1 MSCIG
6 FIGAGNMAR
15 AMGGGL
21 KASGASATLIAVDPD
36 EAARARFAV
45 ETGGRAVVEL
55 DEVLSAADV
64 LVLAVKPQML
74 AAVLDRLAGKVRPE
88 QLVLSIAAGFTFAGL
103 AGKLGASTRLVRA
116 MPNTPAMVREGMTVL
131 VGGGAATPADL
142 ETARQIFVGVGDA
155 VVVDDEALLDAVTA
169 VSGSGPGFV
178 FAFAEAWLRA
188 RRGRRSRAG
197 DRGTAGEAD
206 ALRCGRAVAAVRGP
220 GGPPAGDGELARR
233 HDPGRAGSARGAR
246 LRRGGGGRD
255 RVCGPSLAR
264 AVGRMTH
271 GAGPAGR

>member
-6 FIGAGNMAR
+6 FVGAGNMAR

-21 KASGASATLIAVDPD
+21 QASGASATLIAVDPD
-36 EAARARFAV
+36 AAARERFAV

-55 DEVLSAADV
+55 DEVLEVADV

-88 QLVLSIAAGFTFAGL
+88 QIVLSIAAGFTLGGL
-103 AGKLGASTRLVRA
+103 AGKLGAGARLVRA

-142 ETARQIFVGVGDA
+142 ETARRIFVGVGDA

-178 FAFAEAWLRA
+178 FAFAEAWLHAAEAAGLAPEIAERLVKQTLFGAAALWRQSGDPVDRLRA
-188 RRGRRSRAG
+188 MVTSPGGTTLAGLEALAAHGFAEAVAAAIESAARRSR
-197 DRGTAGEAD
+197 E
-206 ALRCGRAVAAVRGP
+206 LS
-220 GGPPAGDGELARR
+220 GG
-233 HDPGRAGSARGAR
+233 
-246 LRRGGGGRD
+246 
-255 RVCGPSLAR
+255 
-264 AVGRMTH
+264 
-271 GAGPAGR
+271 